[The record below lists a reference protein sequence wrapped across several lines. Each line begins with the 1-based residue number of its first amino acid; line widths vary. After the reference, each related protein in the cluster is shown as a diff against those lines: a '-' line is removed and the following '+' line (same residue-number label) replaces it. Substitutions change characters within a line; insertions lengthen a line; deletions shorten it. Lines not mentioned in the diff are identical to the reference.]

1 MSMIRCDV
9 CQRYVDQ
16 DFHETHGPTGETCEE
31 CALEAEDMAEI
42 EREERMADKLEQQR
56 TNT

>member
-16 DFHETHGPTGETCEE
+16 DFHETHGPTGETCED
-31 CALEAEDMAEI
+31 CALEAEEELLQQAEMAC
-42 EREERMADKLEQQR
+42 ADDEG
-56 TNT
+56 